1 MQQGIAKGKLKR
13 ADEANLHLGIAY
25 LRAGQ
30 KAKAQQA
37 FKSVGG
43 TDGTAD
49 LARPMDARGLN
60 SIEVVP
66 KKPAGRR
73 VLVVLTNFEELVR
86 SAQQRGTRPRGSVKR
101 GHTALERRTAVAG
114 GGSHQTGS

>member
-1 MQQGIAKGKLKR
+1 M
-13 ADEANLHLGIAY
+13 AY

-49 LARPMDARGLN
+49 LARLWM
-60 SIEVVP
+60 
-66 KKPAGRR
+66 R
-73 VLVVLTNFEELVR
+73 VSTV
-86 SAQQRGTRPRGSVKR
+86 
-101 GHTALERRTAVAG
+101 
-114 GGSHQTGS
+114 